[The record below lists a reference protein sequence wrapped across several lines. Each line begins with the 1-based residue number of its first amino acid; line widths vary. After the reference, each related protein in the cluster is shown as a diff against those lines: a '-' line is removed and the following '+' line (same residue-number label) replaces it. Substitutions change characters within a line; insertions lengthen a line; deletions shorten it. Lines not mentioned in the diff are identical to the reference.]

1 VLQRVIFG
9 DVMNKEEEIQRYAS
23 LIEYYK
29 NQLQSIET
37 QFQYLQAT
45 IMDFTQAKITI
56 EKLSEVKKSTELL
69 VPLGGGT
76 FAFATTKNTSKILTD
91 VGAGIVIEKT
101 PKDAIDIIQKR
112 IEVLE
117 QSQKNLTTMSQQ
129 IQQQMNEVSMKAEQM
144 LAGVQ
149 Q

>member
-1 VLQRVIFG
+1 MSEKWDLEADVVVIG
-9 DVMNKEEEIQRYAS
+9 SGATGLPAAIRSRDQGAS
-23 LIEYYK
+23 VIVVEANYDIGGHAIL
-29 NQLQSIET
+29 NGGN
-37 QFQYLQAT
+37 
-45 IMDFTQAKITI
+45 
-56 EKLSEVKKSTELL
+56 